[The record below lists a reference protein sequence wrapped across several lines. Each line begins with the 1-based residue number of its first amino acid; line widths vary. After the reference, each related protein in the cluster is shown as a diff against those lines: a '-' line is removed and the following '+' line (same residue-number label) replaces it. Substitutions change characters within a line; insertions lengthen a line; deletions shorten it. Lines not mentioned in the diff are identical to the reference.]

1 MELGTDDEKALT
13 KALEHSFHNST
24 LRRDLFKRERA
35 ISIAKT
41 IIGVENKL
49 RDGFPFLGGDRRFV
63 CHVMFD
69 IVLQV
74 FGAHVSSGIWKRMG
88 FHNIN
93 MPITTPTEYSSTN
106 YLANCNQT
114 LI

>member
-1 MELGTDDEKALT
+1 
-13 KALEHSFHNST
+13 
-24 LRRDLFKRERA
+24 LFKREHV

-41 IIGVENKL
+41 IGVENKL
-49 RDGFPFLGGDRRFV
+49 RDGFPFFGGDRRFV
-63 CHVMFD
+63 CHVLFD
-69 IVLQV
+69 IVLQMLLEYY
-74 FGAHVSSGIWKRMG
+74 GTG

-93 MPITTPTEYSSTN
+93 MPITTPTEHSSTN